1 MLGWLLL
8 MLAVPL
14 FAASPASSPQKVHSY
29 WAPTAFHA
37 EPCVGPENEE
47 ATIWWSGGPSPQF
60 SGADGNWVTFPAPST
75 NADRM
80 CSANVFDIENNK
92 MYMIGGDPAG
102 YYGVPYNQRFDPV
115 TNTWVDMANMPGSRT
130 WLDGEGAY
138 CRHLKKIYIAGGY
151 DGAANNNMWE
161 YDIASNTWAVKA
173 TMIEASVAP
182 AGTVMWNDSLLYYL
196 GGAGPGLSGSSTVQ
210 VYNVNQNT
218 WSRATSLP
226 EAGDMG
232 SGCLIG
238 DTIYITNA
246 YNRVS
251 GALWTNGRK
260 GVIDPSNP
268 LSITWSTLPA
278 TLPTLGFNGGTVEL
292 GECIYRLGGFGT
304 LYVGSQHKRG
314 WRYRPSTGEFETL
327 PWLPSPPSTGVA
339 RCNFLCGWE
348 VSNELAKVAG
358 DDEGDWNTPNNTY
371 YRNQFTP
378 PHDVGVT
385 KIVVPSSAMIQP
397 GVGMIPK
404 VKVKNMGLN
413 REYSFPVTFRID
425 SAGTLIY
432 EDGVIVDSI
441 LPDQELELTF
451 TNEWVPNPQLWH
463 GYTYYTYTLLSGDM
477 IPRNDTMRGCAIYAA
492 ETIYSNRTA
501 TPPSLDGYMA
511 PNEWTTAGYYMNFSN
526 AAGQGGK
533 FWGPYTAMA
542 WFMHDDS
549 FLYAAYALPLA
560 ASRDVN
566 DQIGFYCDEN
576 DDGQWDLTNMEGN
589 FWYVIN
595 ASLGDE
601 VFYRPITPSGP
612 GSSGAA
618 PGSKS
623 GSGVFNGYLVF
634 ETKTPFGSLPYQLNL
649 DPENDTCGIFIYGL
663 DNGRWFGWWP
673 QDLPYDSVYKP
684 YLYGTLILQTAQYGD
699 VGVKQIN
706 APRRVQ
712 VGVNF
717 TPKATWKNY
726 GTTQMAFTAFYFIE
740 DPDGIR
746 FYSKSENRVLEGGQ
760 EALILFPDTMVEIA
774 GTYTVRCSTAAV
786 GDINPANNYLDG
798 SFECTE
804 GPIVPPGWA
813 EMKSVPGMVKDGAWL
828 AMNQDNGLLYGA
840 RGYKSGDFFC
850 YDPNID
856 SLGRWTSLLAW
867 PLGVE
872 MKPPAK
878 GAAGCYG
885 GGYIWAAK
893 GSNTPGFWRYSIAD
907 NTWQQLE
914 NIPMGTSGKNP
925 KGGTDM
931 VYVVQ
936 EDVGYVYLL
945 KGYKQDFF
953 RFNTSTLAWQ
963 QLPDAPAGAKPKW
976 DKGSWLVYDGDNL
989 IYAHKAKY
997 HELWTFN
1004 LTTMQWST
1012 APLQGMP
1019 YQSLLTGKT
1028 KKSKDGGSAAYYNG
1042 YIYALKGGN
1051 TCAFYRYSIPLAAW
1065 SELAPMPEFGS
1076 TSKKKRVKQGG
1087 DIAAYG
1093 EQIFYA
1099 FKGGKTAE
1107 FWRYADTVS
1116 ALLASQPER
1125 AGVMGEQ
1132 VVAER
1137 FGFSVAPNPVVK
1149 GYGLLNYSVPQPSAA
1164 RVSVY
1169 DVTGR
1174 NVLEFGF
1181 VASGTGTKS
1190 LDLRQL
1196 SAGVYLVRFEAMGSS
1211 ISQKLIVR

>member
-1 MLGWLLL
+1 MTDKRKAALLL
-8 MLAVPL
+8 TLMLVAAL
-14 FAASPASSPQKVHSY
+14 FAANSPAYTVTPDNLQGALPNKSTVLPQKQI
-29 WAPTAFHA
+29 
-37 EPCVGPENEE
+37 VGSN
-47 ATIWWSGGPSPQF
+47 GGHPLD
-60 SGADGNWVTFPAPST
+60 AAAPST
-75 NADRM
+75 PVSPSLPPTEPPPKADR
-80 CSANVFDIENNK
+80 VW
-92 MYMIGGDPAG
+92 
-102 YYGVPYNQRFDPV
+102 QRFADFPDGNGTYRSAGCTDNRYHYVGGGWIGTSGAGGPFNKLWRYDPV
-115 TNTWVDMANMPGSRT
+115 TDAWTELASMPQAVSNHCMIPHPGKR
-130 WLDGEGAY
+130 
-138 CRHLKKIYIAGGY
+138 KIFIPGGY
-151 DGAANNNMWE
+151 PSSGNVLMI
-161 YDIASNTWAVKA
+161 YDIASNSWSLGA
-173 TMIEASVAP
+173 TCPNSDYGQAGAPYGDSILVVYGSSYPGATYRYSIPDDAWEARASATGVTSH
-182 AGTVMWNDSLLYYL
+182 GQMDVGSDGLLYYA
-196 GGAGPGLSGSSTVQ
+196 GGWYQQTTFIAYNPST
-210 VYNVNQNT
+210 NT
-218 WSRATSLP
+218 WSTKPSMPTGRHGLGMCAYGPFVLCYGGAQSWTQGNWVECYDITTNSWTQESPMPYALGGSSF
-226 EAGDMG
+226 E
-232 SGCLIG
+232 SGC
-238 DTIYITNA
+238 
-246 YNRVS
+246 
-251 GALWTNGRK
+251 
-260 GVIDPSNP
+260 
-268 LSITWSTLPA
+268 
-278 TLPTLGFNGGTVEL
+278 
-292 GECIYRLGGFGT
+292 
-304 LYVGSQHKRG
+304 RG
-314 WRYRPSTGEFETL
+314 WAYYTSGVYA
-327 PWLPSPPSTGVA
+327 SPANVHIGGQV
-339 RCNFLCGWE
+339 
-348 VSNELAKVAG
+348 
-358 DDEGDWNTPNNTY
+358 
-371 YRNQFTP
+371 TP
-378 PHDVGVT
+378 PVDVGIT
-385 KIVVPSSAMIQP
+385 QILVPSSPVVEPGMMITP
-397 GVGMIPK
+397 R
-404 VKVKNMGLN
+404 VKVANLGMDPALN
-413 REYSFPVTFRID
+413 FPVTFRVD
-425 SAGTLIY
+425 SAGSLIY
-432 EDGVIVDSI
+432 EDGVIIDT
-441 LPDQELELTF
+441 LMPDDTIEVTF
-451 TNEWVPNPQLWH
+451 TNVWAPNPQLWH
-463 GYTYYTYTLLSGDM
+463 GYTYYTYTYLEGDQLPM
-477 IPRNDTMRGCAIYAA
+477 NDTMWGCAIYTAD
-492 ETIYSNRTA
+492 TIYSNRTGSA
-501 TPPSLDGYMA
+501 PTLDGYMA
-511 PNEWTTAGYYMNFSN
+511 PNEWTTAYYVNFSN
-526 AAGQGGK
+526 AGGQGGK
-533 FWGPYTAMA
+533 PWGPYTAKA
-542 WFMHDDS
+542 WFMHDGDY
-549 FLYAAYALPLA
+549 LYAAYALPIA
-560 ASRDVN
+560 YARDVN

-576 DDGQWDLTNMEGN
+576 DDGQWDPSNMEGN
-589 FWYVIN
+589 YWYLITGTG
-595 ASLGDE
+595 ADE
-601 VFYRPITPSGP
+601 VRFRPILPSGP
-612 GSSGAA
+612 GSSGVA
-618 PGSKS
+618 PGSQS
-623 GSGVFNGYLVF
+623 ASGVFNGYLVF
-634 ETKTPFGSLPYQLNL
+634 ETKTPFGNMPYQLSLN
-649 DPENDTCGIFIYGL
+649 PENDTCGVFFYGL
-663 DNGRWFGWWP
+663 DNGRWYGWWP
-673 QDLPYDSVYKP
+673 ADLPFDSVFKP
-684 YLYGTLILQTAQYGD
+684 YLYGTLILRTAQYGD
-699 VGVKQIN
+699 VGVTRIN
-706 APRRVQ
+706 GPSRVQ

-726 GTTQMAFTAFYFIE
+726 GSTQMAFTAFYFIE

-774 GTYTVRCSTAAV
+774 GTYTVRCSTVAV
-786 GDINPANNYLDG
+786 GDINPANDYLDG

-893 GSNTPGFWRYSIAD
+893 GNNTPGFWRYSIAD

-945 KGYKQDFF
+945 KGYQQDFF

-1076 TSKKKRVKQGG
+1076 TGKKKRVKEGG

-1107 FWRYADTVS
+1107 FWRYADTIS

-1125 AGVMGEQ
+1125 AGVMGEK

-1149 GYGLLNYSVPQPSAA
+1149 GYGLLSYSVPQPSAA

-1174 NVLEFGF
+1174 TVLEFGF

-1196 SAGVYLVRFEAMGSS
+1196 SAGVYLVRFEAAGSS
-1211 ISQKLIVR
+1211 ASQKLIVR